1 MNSYPLICV
10 STDGIYREGS
20 PLRWMACPKS
30 YPDAIAEAGG
40 LPLLCSE
47 NCPEEMADACDA
59 LLLIGGDDL
68 SPVLYGEDVL
78 NETVKVNALRDSFEM
93 KLATSFLKRK
103 KPIMAICRGFQIIN
117 VLLGGDLYQDL
128 VAQKGLCHFDPQL
141 RHPIHACE
149 GSILAK
155 LFGTE
160 FNVNST
166 HHQAV
171 RKLGRGLKATAFS
184 SEGIIEAY
192 EHESG
197 LILGTQ
203 FHPERLTGPYWDDR
217 TPNMAP
223 YFAYFIQLVCNESEK
238 EQKASNL

>member
-1 MNSYPLICV
+1 MNSYPSICV
-10 STDGIYREGS
+10 STDGIYREKS
-20 PLRWMACPKS
+20 PMRWAAIPKS
-30 YPDAIAEAGG
+30 YPDAIAQAGG

-47 NCPEEMADACDA
+47 NCPDEMADFCDA
-59 LLLIGGDDL
+59 LLLTGGDDL
-68 SPVLYGEDVL
+68 SPSFYGEEIL
-78 NETVKVNALRDSFEM
+78 NKTVKIDALRDSFEI
-93 KLATSFLKRK
+93 KLAESFLKKK
-103 KPIMAICRGFQIIN
+103 KPILTICRGFQLIN

-128 VAQKGLCHFDPQL
+128 VAQKGLYHLDTQL

-149 GSILAK
+149 GSVLAQ

-160 FNVNST
+160 FKVNST

-184 SEGIIEAY
+184 PDGIIEAY

-203 FHPERLTGPYWDDR
+203 FHPERLTGTYWDDR
-217 TPNMAP
+217 TPNMGA
-223 YFAYFIQLVCNESEK
+223 YFAYFIQLVRNEKKKSR
-238 EQKASNL
+238 S